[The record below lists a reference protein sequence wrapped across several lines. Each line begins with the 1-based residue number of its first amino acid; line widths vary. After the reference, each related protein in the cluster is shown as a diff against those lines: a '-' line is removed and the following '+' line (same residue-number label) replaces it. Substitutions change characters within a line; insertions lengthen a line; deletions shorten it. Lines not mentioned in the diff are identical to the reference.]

1 MHLINNGEWR
11 QLPCFYHA
19 ENKKKQQK
27 HKREKTVRGITLES
41 KRQGLTNG
49 IHINILFI
57 VVTLLLHLSKGDA

>member
-1 MHLINNGEWR
+1 MATITVLFTM
-11 QLPCFYHA
+11 QKK
-19 ENKKKQQK
+19 ENKN
-27 HKREKTVRGITLES
+27 KREKKKTVKGITLES